1 MTKPELQ
8 RKISNILKH
17 GNINK
22 PENSGAKQGL
32 EKALEIL
39 KSNQRDLSGIK
50 ELDTTQARAIAKFA
64 VDFNNMQH
72 SGEFFVALGEYVEGK
87 KPNEKFYKKLWQIM
101 DDFNKK
107 QL

>member
-1 MTKPELQ
+1 MTKPDLQ

-39 KSNQRDLSGIK
+39 KS
-50 ELDTTQARAIAKFA
+50 
-64 VDFNNMQH
+64 
-72 SGEFFVALGEYVEGK
+72 
-87 KPNEKFYKKLWQIM
+87 
-101 DDFNKK
+101 
-107 QL
+107 

>member
-39 KSNQRDLSGIK
+39 KSNQKDLSGIN

-64 VDFNNMQH
+64 VDFNNLTRNG
-72 SGEFFVALGEYVEGK
+72 SFFVALGESIIKNKRV
-87 KPNEKFYKKLWQIM
+87 YK
-101 DDFNKK
+101 
-107 QL
+107 

>member
-39 KSNQRDLSGIK
+39 NSNQKNLSGLIGLVNRNAGLIRNRMKLKKKSNK
-50 ELDTTQARAIAKFA
+50 AA
-64 VDFNNMQH
+64 
-72 SGEFFVALGEYVEGK
+72 
-87 KPNEKFYKKLWQIM
+87 
-101 DDFNKK
+101 
-107 QL
+107 

>member
-1 MTKPELQ
+1 MTKPDLQ

-39 KSNQRDLSGIK
+39 KSNQKDLSGIN

-64 VDFNNMQH
+64 VDFNNLQ
-72 SGEFFVALGEYVEGK
+72 SDGKFFIQLGK
-87 KPNEKFYKKLWQIM
+87 MIKRAK
-101 DDFNKK
+101 D
-107 QL
+107 

>member
-32 EKALEIL
+32 KKALEIL
-39 KSNQRDLSGIK
+39 KSNQKDLSGIN

-64 VDFNNMQH
+64 VDFNNLKH
-72 SGEFFVALGEYVEGK
+72 DGSFFIKFGK
-87 KPNEKFYKKLWQIM
+87 VIVNKL
-101 DDFNKK
+101 NVLKT
-107 QL
+107 L